1 MGLHGAAVAIVSGL
15 IGQQSLQKGI
25 IIMRAFQDRDPQ
37 IRKRGNIE
45 DEATLE
51 AFELFDFTTT
61 SGGRRT
67 IQVERARSRDA
78 QHVYRQLL
86 SSNAAL
92 SLCEFDAIAAVR
104 QAIEN
109 RRPMCCATLSAW
121 AGARVAAGLH
131 SATAVLAAPE
141 RSGKSCRRA
150 GPSPTR
156 RAFINVAARSRAG
169 SGRLPGRLAARR
181 G

>member
-1 MGLHGAAVAIVSGL
+1 
-15 IGQQSLQKGI
+15 
-25 IIMRAFQDRDPQ
+25 MRALPDRDPQ

-61 SGGRRT
+61 AGGRRT

-92 SLCEFDAIAAVR
+92 PLGEFDAIAAVK
-104 QAIEN
+104 QAIESPAPDVL
-109 RRPMCCATLSAW
+109 RYAKRLGWRPGGGGFALSD
-121 AGARVAAGLH
+121 GCIG
-131 SATAVLAAPE
+131 SAKTQ
-141 RSGKSCRRA
+141 R
-150 GPSPTR
+150 
-156 RAFINVAARSRAG
+156 
-169 SGRLPGRLAARR
+169 
-181 G
+181 